1 MHLLRCHETGGAIG
15 AFGRVV
21 QVPFPVWDFAV
32 AVIAHPHEQEDQQ
45 PKYHKADPNP
55 IQVIRK
61 IGDCLETGCRMRG
74 WHLWGTAIARRVTS
88 GSPDAIVSDKLSD
101 IAACI

>member
-1 MHLLRCHETGGAIG
+1 MHFLRCHEPGGAIS

-45 PKYHKADPNP
+45 PKYHKADLDPVQ
-55 IQVIRK
+55 IIRK

-74 WHLWGTAIARRVTS
+74 WHPGGTAIARCVTG

>member
-1 MHLLRCHETGGAIG
+1 MVPFAHLYIRSQLQDFMHFLRRHETGGAIG

-45 PKYHKADPNP
+45 PKYNKADPDSV
-55 IQVIRK
+55 QVIRK
-61 IGDCLETGCRMRG
+61 IQ
-74 WHLWGTAIARRVTS
+74 
-88 GSPDAIVSDKLSD
+88 
-101 IAACI
+101 